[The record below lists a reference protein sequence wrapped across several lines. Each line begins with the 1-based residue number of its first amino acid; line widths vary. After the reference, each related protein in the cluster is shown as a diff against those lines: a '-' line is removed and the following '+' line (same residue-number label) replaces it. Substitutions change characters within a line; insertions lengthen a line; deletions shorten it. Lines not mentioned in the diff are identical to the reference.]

1 MKTLLC
7 VDDQE
12 AGLEIRKLLLEA
24 RGYRVLTASTAA
36 EVFEAVRREPVDL
49 VILDYK
55 LAETTGEEIA
65 RDLKRGQP
73 ELPILLLSGYP
84 SVPESARGVVDAF
97 LMKGESAQ
105 DFLQTI
111 ASLVGHTAE
120 IDTKKP
126 VTREESEKLVERTRG
141 LLEQSERLAERF
153 QQRRKG

>member
-24 RGYRVLTASTAA
+24 RGYRVLTAATAA
-36 EVFEAVRREPVDL
+36 EAFEAVRREAIDL
-49 VILDYK
+49 VILDYN

-65 RDLKRGQP
+65 REIKRTQP

-84 SVPESARGVVDAF
+84 SVPVSARGVVDAF
-97 LMKGESAQ
+97 LVKGESAQ

-111 ASLVGHTAE
+111 ASLVGHTAPAE
-120 IDTKKP
+120 TKKP
-126 VTREESEKLVERTRG
+126 VTREESQKLVERARD
-141 LLEQSERLAERF
+141 LLEKSQRLTERY
-153 QQRRKG
+153 QQRRK